1 MVTPVQAS
9 FVTLLVIHFALF
21 IWALR
26 NIIKSEITG
35 FEKGSWIL
43 LCLILPLL
51 GAGIYAAYEKKYLLK
66 MELAHIVLAVIVLGF
81 LFSFRLWGIDI
92 FSARAGLFNW
102 LYMSGLALVALGG
115 HILSQKAMARHFYAI
130 SRFKLWGLGV
140 VISIVLIFLTKGWFI
155 WAAVGVAA
163 VTTKYFLRP
172 GKKHE
177 GLGPYEIAKIV
188 ATGAFASIGL
198 AVLGKLLIPY
208 LGTIAEQFMN
218 MNLWIAVFSVI
229 PLFLVRVFGAQ
240 HIAKWFSPW
249 KKAEKK
255 VLKTGKPWVY
265 GKPSWSILE
274 GTLKRVGKMYL
285 SEGEIVFFG
294 SKALWIFTFVFV
306 IMSAA
311 LLIWLGALLS
321 ILIAGVLATVM
332 FLIWHHKFEPQT
344 FRNKGSA

>member
-9 FVTLLVIHFALF
+9 FVALLVIHFALF
-21 IWALR
+21 AWALR

-35 FEKGSWIL
+35 FEKGSWAL
-43 LCLILPLL
+43 LCLVLPILGTGL
-51 GAGIYAAYEKKYLLK
+51 YAAYAKKYLLK

-81 LFSFRLWGIDI
+81 LFSFRLWGLDV
-92 FSARAGLFNW
+92 FSVSAGFFNW
-102 LYMSGLALVALGG
+102 LYMSGLAVVALGG
-115 HILSQKAMARHFYAI
+115 HILTQKAMARHFYAI

-155 WAAVGVAA
+155 WASVGCAA
-163 VTTKYFLRP
+163 VSAKYFIRP
-172 GKKHE
+172 GKKVA
-177 GLGPYEIAKIV
+177 GLSPYETAKIV
-188 ATGAFASIGL
+188 ATGTFASIGL

-208 LGTIAEQFMN
+208 FGTIAEQFMN

-229 PLFLVRVFGAQ
+229 PLFLIRVFGAL

-249 KKAEKK
+249 KKKRA
-255 VLKTGKPWVY
+255 LKPGKPWVY

-321 ILIAGVLATVM
+321 ILIAGVLATIM
-332 FLIWHHKFEPQT
+332 FLIWHQKFEPKT